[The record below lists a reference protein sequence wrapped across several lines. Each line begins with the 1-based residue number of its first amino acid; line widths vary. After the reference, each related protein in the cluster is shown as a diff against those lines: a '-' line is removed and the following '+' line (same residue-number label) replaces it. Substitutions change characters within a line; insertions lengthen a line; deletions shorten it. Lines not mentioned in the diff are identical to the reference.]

1 MFYHTFVTTT
11 ARRCYEDSM
20 FSGMRRKD
28 GSVRRATDVETQH
41 AERKSCEHKTAR
53 RDVRRGEKRVSRRH
67 PSHVKK
73 GVNEVGSA
81 PEVGVVETVVEP
93 TLRTTWAPQTLP
105 VDKHEAGEVLGRIS
119 AMEELLRI
127 VERTAEERNV
137 ASVARAE
144 RVNRRLEGMDERI
157 GGVVEVL
164 KRRGEHDDDVMSA
177 QKESIEAWKQS
188 AAMVMKG
195 FRQVVAGATAGPVV
209 EGSGGLKGSP
219 AATVGAVAR
228 QEVRTNR
235 TKDAMVLGSRKES
248 SLTEAAVVEEK
259 AAKHVET
266 ATESNVGGADVV
278 RALESEA
285 TDGVGGV
292 GEVAP
297 AAYRPPKFLKKK

>member
-1 MFYHTFVTTT
+1 MFG
-11 ARRCYEDSM
+11 
-20 FSGMRRKD
+20 GMRRKD

-41 AERKSCEHKTAR
+41 AERKSREHKSAR
-53 RDVRRGEKRVSRRH
+53 RDVQQGEKRVSRRH

-81 PEVGVVETVVEP
+81 PEVAVMETVVEP
-93 TLRTTWAPQTLP
+93 TLRTTSAPQTLA
-105 VDKHEAGEVLGRIS
+105 VDRHEPGEVLARIS
-119 AMEELLRI
+119 VMEDLLRV

-144 RVNRRLEGMDERI
+144 RVNGLLECMDERI

-164 KRRGEHDDDVMSA
+164 ERRGEHDDDVMSA

-195 FRQVVAGATAGPVV
+195 FRQVVAGATVGPKV
-209 EGSGGLKGSP
+209 EGSGGLGGSP

-228 QEVRTNR
+228 QEIRTNR

-259 AAKHVET
+259 PAKQADS

-278 RALESEA
+278 RALESET
-285 TDGVGGV
+285 TDKVGGV
-292 GEVAP
+292 GEVVP